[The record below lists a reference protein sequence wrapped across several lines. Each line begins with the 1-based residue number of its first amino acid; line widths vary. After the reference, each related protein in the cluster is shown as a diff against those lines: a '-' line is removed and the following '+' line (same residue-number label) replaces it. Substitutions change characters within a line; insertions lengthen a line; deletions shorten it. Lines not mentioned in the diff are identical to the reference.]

1 MSVPATPLLYLVPHL
16 DLPADPNLA
25 PHHLPADPNLAPQH
39 LPADPNL
46 PGPDLPADPNLLLF
60 PTLPPSTSPQILN
73 LPGPELIL
81 PPTASKFPLIPKMDP
96 RQLRSNFSNKF
107 CTNYQGEALIPISDV
122 GKQNKKR
129 DEKVINSMLVW
140 NRYVLKEEPEE
151 YFEEFK
157 FKIVPL
163 IL

>member
-1 MSVPATPLLYLVPHL
+1 MSVPETPLLYLVPHL
-16 DLPADPNLA
+16 D
-25 PHHLPADPNLAPQH
+25 

-96 RQLRSNFSNKF
+96 RQLRSNFQPMYKLV
-107 CTNYQGEALIPISDV
+107 TNYQGEALIPISDV
-122 GKQNKKR
+122 GKRNKKR
-129 DEKVINSMLVW
+129 DEKIIKSMLVW
-140 NRYVLKEEPEE
+140 SRYVLKEEPEE

-157 FKIVPL
+157 LKIVPF